1 LCVFRALL
9 CGWSLPP
16 PPTRPLRRLGGG
28 GRGAGPANYIA
39 DIHLDVA
46 NSAKRAFNAVSLRHR
61 LRDISTLT

>member
-1 LCVFRALL
+1 MVEVMSGRSDKPEIILAMTKIWV
-9 CGWSLPP
+9 
-16 PPTRPLRRLGGG
+16 GG
-28 GRGAGPANYIA
+28 GRGANYIA